1 MNRKLYV
8 GIMSFFSVV
17 FTISIL
23 FLPFYNPIYFYLQ
36 HVSLFLFMAM
46 FIYYLLKL
54 GYDRLEKRITKK
66 TALKGYTVS
75 VFVVLLFLF
84 SNVQLYMIETYQTNE
99 FQSCFYYDHFD
110 NAIYYSQV
118 PNSCPDLEI
127 TEQTNTTLSFTVIEE
142 DSGNDDYD
150 YIDGID
156 LEDIN
161 YTSSLTTYVDIR
173 YDEKGNII
181 ESTMVKFSSIILEDG
196 RHIVNTISSRIENIT
211 IYEGDDPIRFESYQS
226 TEYNNDV
233 FSSYKDPEGEPNNR
247 EYVKYISEK
256 TDHEMNSNTIE
267 DMFQIVITKE
277 TYDNREFSGEPITT
291 TVMQQLDFSC
301 DEFECF
307 VEREDINVPKAEYLV
322 MVEQGVF
329 DSDLDY
335 TFRLSASGVEIQY
348 PYYHYQDNEKSFTT
362 VTYTDFNGSLFF
374 KSNEKSYSN
383 MFNRPIERRTFKY
396 GGNYYLEHGDLYSVI
411 YKTDYGL
418 KIMNKSLEPNYEY
431 NGMIIYS
438 SSVMFDVES
447 FYRSENIY
455 DYGIRAIY
463 NLSGRDEILYQE
475 NPLIY
480 TFLEFQE

>member
-1 MNRKLYV
+1 
-8 GIMSFFSVV
+8 
-17 FTISIL
+17 
-23 FLPFYNPIYFYLQ
+23 
-36 HVSLFLFMAM
+36 
-46 FIYYLLKL
+46 
-54 GYDRLEKRITKK
+54 
-66 TALKGYTVS
+66 
-75 VFVVLLFLF
+75 
-84 SNVQLYMIETYQTNE
+84 
-99 FQSCFYYDHFD
+99 
-110 NAIYYSQV
+110 
-118 PNSCPDLEI
+118 
-127 TEQTNTTLSFTVIEE
+127 
-142 DSGNDDYD
+142 
-150 YIDGID
+150 
-156 LEDIN
+156 
-161 YTSSLTTYVDIR
+161 
-173 YDEKGNII
+173 
-181 ESTMVKFSSIILEDG
+181 
-196 RHIVNTISSRIENIT
+196 VNTISSHIENTT

-233 FSSYKDPEGEPNNR
+233 FSSYNDPEGEPSNR
-247 EYVKYISEK
+247 EYVKYMSEK

-277 TYDNREFSGEPITT
+277 TYDNREFIGEPITT
-291 TVMQQLDFSC
+291 TVIQQLDFSC

-307 VEREDINVPKAEYLV
+307 VEREDINVPKAEYVV

-335 TFRLSASGVEIQY
+335 TFKLSASGVEIQY

-362 VTYTDFNGSLFF
+362 ITYTDYNGSIFF

-396 GGNYYLEHGDLYSVI
+396 GGNYYLEHGDLYSII

-418 KIMNKSLEPNYEY
+418 KIMNKSLEPNFEY

-455 DYGIRAIY
+455 DYGIRATY
-463 NLSGRDEILYQE
+463 NLSETDEILYQE

-480 TFLEFQE
+480 AFLEFQE